1 MSFVINFI
9 KGIIVGIAVV
19 IPGLSGSMFAVIVG
33 LYEKIINAI
42 STLRKNFKKNILF
55 LLPIVLGG
63 VIGILLSAKLIVD
76 LCEQYPQQAYFFFIG
91 LVLGSIPLVLRKVKQ
106 IKFKPMYLLITL
118 FSFGFILLMG
128 YLSGGESDVSISE
141 TVHYLTSFS
150 DVIAVFVAGFL
161 SCAFMSIPGV
171 SGSVTLMVLGQYNK
185 VYGAVGDCSDMVKF
199 ILKGDFNNALLAGRS
214 LGTAIV
220 FAIGGVLGFI
230 IIAKLLEKLLQK
242 FEAQV
247 YYGVSGMVLGAVIIL
262 FADGVL
268 LDDRFKA
275 IFTGGGFAE
284 GMLGVLVVDAL
295 LIVIGIICTLFLDDD
310 SALAQKMK
318 SGKSRKGDSKNEN
331 VNK

>member
-1 MSFVINFI
+1 MSFIINFI

-33 LYEKIINAI
+33 LYEKMINAI
-42 STLRKNFKKNILF
+42 STLRKNFKKNVLF
-55 LLPIVLGG
+55 LLPIVIGG

-76 LCEQYPQQAYFFFIG
+76 LCEKYPQQAYFFFIG

-106 IKFKPMYLLITL
+106 IKFKPAYLLITL

-128 YLSGGESDVSISE
+128 YLSGGEGDVTISE
-141 TVHYLTSFS
+141 TVHYLTGFS

-199 ILKGDFNNALLAGRS
+199 ILKGDFENALLASRS

-220 FAIGGVLGFI
+220 FAIGGVLGFL
-230 IIAKLLEKLLQK
+230 IIAKLIAKLLAK

-275 IFTGGGFAE
+275 IFTGGGLAD
-284 GMLGVLVVDAL
+284 GIIGVLVIDAL
-295 LIVIGIICTLFLDDD
+295 LVVIGIICTLFLDDD

-318 SGKSRKGDSKNEN
+318 KGKSLKGDAGN
-331 VNK
+331 